1 VTFVVQNKKF
11 DFLAI
16 AFVHFISFNLPSK
29 KIPIFVYILSSKK

>member
-16 AFVHFISFNLPSK
+16 AFAEIEK
-29 KIPIFVYILSSKK
+29 KCFPQVVEG